1 MAVRKLRVLTLVDKP
16 TVTGGAERLAA
27 VVAMKLDPARFESV
41 LCASRQTDEPLLD
54 RELEEA
60 GIGVLALGRRSKLDL
75 LAWRPLVSL
84 LRDGVDVVHT
94 HMFGSNVWGTVL
106 GRLSGVPVVVAHEH
120 TWSFQG
126 RPLRRF
132 LDRELVARLAD
143 VFVAVS
149 GEDRRKMIEVEGVDP
164 AKIRLIP
171 NGIPSPA
178 NGAGGD
184 VRAELGI
191 EPGAPVLGVVCELRA
206 QKALE
211 VLFEAAALLLAEFP
225 TLKVLVAGDGPERA
239 WLEEGARRL
248 GVADTVLF
256 LGIRRDVPAVL
267 AAVDVAVLSSDYEGS
282 PLSVMEYMAAA
293 KPVVSTR
300 VGGVP
305 ELVQEDVHGL
315 LVEPRDPEALAEAV
329 ARLLRDPALA
339 KRLGTE
345 GRKRQQREF
354 SLEAMVGRIEDL
366 YEELW
371 LASGRRGER

>member
-1 MAVRKLRVLTLVDKP
+1 MRKLRVLTLVDKP

-60 GIGVLALGRRSKLDL
+60 GIGVLALGRRSTLDL

-132 LDRELVARLAD
+132 LDRELVARWAD

-178 NGAGGD
+178 NGAGAD
-184 VRAELGI
+184 VRTELGI

-211 VLFEAAALLLAEFP
+211 VLFEAAALLLVEFP

-239 WLEEGARRL
+239 RLEEGARRL

-267 AAVDVAVLSSDYEGS
+267 TAVDVAVLSSDYEGS

-315 LVEPRDPEALAEAV
+315 LVDPRDPEALAEAV

-339 KRLGTE
+339 KRLGAE

>member
-1 MAVRKLRVLTLVDKP
+1 MRKLRVLTLVDKP

-60 GIGVLALGRRSKLDL
+60 GIGVLALGRRSTLDL

-132 LDRELVARLAD
+132 LDRELVARWAD

-178 NGAGGD
+178 NGAVAD

-239 WLEEGARRL
+239 RLEEGARRL

-305 ELVQEDVHGL
+305 ELVKDDVHGL

-329 ARLLRDPALA
+329 TRLLRDPALA
-339 KRLGTE
+339 KRLGAE
-345 GRKRQQREF
+345 GRQRQQREF
-354 SLEAMVGRIEDL
+354 SLEAMVRRIEDL

>member
-1 MAVRKLRVLTLVDKP
+1 MRKLRVLTLVDKP

-41 LCASRQTDEPLLD
+41 LCASRRTDEPLLD
-54 RELEEA
+54 SELEEA

-75 LAWRPLVSL
+75 LAWRPLVSH
-84 LRDGVDVVHT
+84 LRDGVDVVHA

-132 LDRELVARLAD
+132 LDRELVSRLAD

-178 NGAGGD
+178 NGGVGD
-184 VRAELGI
+184 VRADLGI

-211 VLFEAAALLLAEFP
+211 VLFEAAAILLSEFP

-239 WLEEGARRL
+239 RLEEASQRL
-248 GVADTVLF
+248 GVEDAVLL

-267 AAVDVAVLSSDYEGS
+267 AAVDVAVLCSDYEGS
-282 PLSVMEYMAAA
+282 PLSVMEYMAAG

-305 ELVQEDVHGL
+305 ELVEEGVHGL
-315 LVEPRDPEALAEAV
+315 LVEPRDPAALAEAV

-339 KRLGTE
+339 KRLGAQ
-345 GRKRQQREF
+345 GRERQQREF
-354 SLEAMVGRIEDL
+354 SLEAMVRRIEDL

>member
-1 MAVRKLRVLTLVDKP
+1 MRKLRVLTLVDKP

-60 GIGVLALGRRSKLDL
+60 GIGVLALGRRSTLDL

-132 LDRELVARLAD
+132 LDRELVARWAD

-178 NGAGGD
+178 NGAGAD
-184 VRAELGI
+184 VRTELGI

-211 VLFEAAALLLAEFP
+211 VLFEAAALLLVEFP

-239 WLEEGARRL
+239 RLEEGARRL

-339 KRLGTE
+339 KRLGAE

>member
-1 MAVRKLRVLTLVDKP
+1 VRKLRVLTLVDKP

-60 GIGVLALGRRSKLDL
+60 GIGVLALGRRSTLDL

-84 LRDGVDVVHT
+84 LRDGVDVVHA

-132 LDRELVARLAD
+132 LDRELVARWAD

-149 GEDRRKMIEVEGVDP
+149 AEDRRKMIEVEGVDP

-178 NGAGGD
+178 NGAVAD

-211 VLFEAAALLLAEFP
+211 VLFEAAALLLPEFP
-225 TLKVLVAGDGPERA
+225 SLKVLVAGDGPERA
-239 WLEEGARRL
+239 RLEEAALRL

-305 ELVQEDVHGL
+305 ELLAEDVHGL
-315 LVEPRDPEALAEAV
+315 LVQPRDPEALAEAV

-339 KRLGTE
+339 KRLGAE
-345 GRKRQQREF
+345 GRQRQQREF
-354 SLEAMVGRIEDL
+354 SLEAMVHRIEDL

>member
-1 MAVRKLRVLTLVDKP
+1 MRKLRVLTLVDKP

-41 LCASRQTDEPLLD
+41 LCASRKTDEPLLD

-60 GIGVLALGRRSKLDL
+60 GIGVLALGRRSTLDL

-84 LRDGVDVVHT
+84 LRDGVDVVHA
-94 HMFGSNVWGTVL
+94 HMFSSNVWGTVL

-132 LDRELVARLAD
+132 LDRELVARWAD

-149 GEDRRKMIEVEGVDP
+149 AEDRRKMIEVEGVDP

-178 NGAGGD
+178 NGAVAD

-211 VLFEAAALLLAEFP
+211 VLFDAAALLLPEFP
-225 TLKVLVAGDGPERA
+225 SLKVLVAGDGPERA
-239 WLEEGARRL
+239 RLEEAALRL

-305 ELVQEDVHGL
+305 ELLAEDVHGL
-315 LVEPRDPEALAEAV
+315 LVQPRDPEALAEAV

-339 KRLGTE
+339 KRLGAE
-345 GRKRQQREF
+345 GRQRQQREF
-354 SLEAMVGRIEDL
+354 SLEAMVHRIEDL

>member
-120 TWSFQG
+120 AWSFQG

-164 AKIRLIP
+164 AKTSDSDVIP
-171 NGIPSPA
+171 LQEQASTLSCPKVCFHRRKSFPWVSAVGDLTRA
-178 NGAGGD
+178 N
-184 VRAELGI
+184 
-191 EPGAPVLGVVCELRA
+191 
-206 QKALE
+206 
-211 VLFEAAALLLAEFP
+211 
-225 TLKVLVAGDGPERA
+225 
-239 WLEEGARRL
+239 
-248 GVADTVLF
+248 
-256 LGIRRDVPAVL
+256 
-267 AAVDVAVLSSDYEGS
+267 
-282 PLSVMEYMAAA
+282 
-293 KPVVSTR
+293 
-300 VGGVP
+300 
-305 ELVQEDVHGL
+305 
-315 LVEPRDPEALAEAV
+315 
-329 ARLLRDPALA
+329 LLRRILPLNVPVDGFFHVAL
-339 KRLGTE
+339 
-345 GRKRQQREF
+345 
-354 SLEAMVGRIEDL
+354 
-366 YEELW
+366 
-371 LASGRRGER
+371 

>member
-1 MAVRKLRVLTLVDKP
+1 MRKLRVLTLVDKP

-60 GIGVLALGRRSKLDL
+60 GIGVLALGRRSTLDL

-132 LDRELVARLAD
+132 LDRELVARWAD

-178 NGAGGD
+178 NGAVAD

-239 WLEEGARRL
+239 RLEEGARRL
-248 GVADTVLF
+248 GVANTVLF

-305 ELVQEDVHGL
+305 ELVKDDVHGL

-339 KRLGTE
+339 KRLGAV

-354 SLEAMVGRIEDL
+354 SLEAMVRRIEDL

>member
-1 MAVRKLRVLTLVDKP
+1 VRKLRVLTLVDKP

-60 GIGVLALGRRSKLDL
+60 GIGVLALGRRSTLDL

-84 LRDGVDVVHT
+84 LRDGVDVVHA

-132 LDRELVARLAD
+132 LDRELVARWAD

-149 GEDRRKMIEVEGVDP
+149 AEDRRKMIEVEGVDP

-178 NGAGGD
+178 NGAVAD

-211 VLFEAAALLLAEFP
+211 VLFEAAALLLPEFP
-225 TLKVLVAGDGPERA
+225 SLKVLVAGDGPERA
-239 WLEEGARRL
+239 RLEEAALRL

-305 ELVQEDVHGL
+305 ELLAEDVHGL
-315 LVEPRDPEALAEAV
+315 LVQPRDPEALAAAV

-339 KRLGTE
+339 KRLGAE
-345 GRKRQQREF
+345 GRQRQQREF
-354 SLEAMVGRIEDL
+354 SLEAMVHRIEDL

>member
-1 MAVRKLRVLTLVDKP
+1 
-16 TVTGGAERLAA
+16 
-27 VVAMKLDPARFESV
+27 
-41 LCASRQTDEPLLD
+41 
-54 RELEEA
+54 
-60 GIGVLALGRRSKLDL
+60 
-75 LAWRPLVSL
+75 
-84 LRDGVDVVHT
+84 
-94 HMFGSNVWGTVL
+94 
-106 GRLSGVPVVVAHEH
+106 
-120 TWSFQG
+120 
-126 RPLRRF
+126 LRRF
-132 LDRELVARLAD
+132 LDRELVARWAD

-171 NGIPSPA
+171 NGIASPA
-178 NGAGGD
+178 NGAVAD

-191 EPGAPVLGVVCELRA
+191 EPGVPVLGVVCELRA

-211 VLFEAAALLLAEFP
+211 VLFEAAALLLVEFP
-225 TLKVLVAGDGPERA
+225 TLKVLVVGDGPERA
-239 WLEEGARRL
+239 RLEEGARRL

-267 AAVDVAVLSSDYEGS
+267 TAVDVAVLSSDYEGS

-315 LVEPRDPEALAEAV
+315 LVDPRDPEALAEAV
-329 ARLLRDPALA
+329 ARLLREPALA
-339 KRLGTE
+339 KRLGAE

>member
-1 MAVRKLRVLTLVDKP
+1 VRKLRVLTLVDKP

-60 GIGVLALGRRSKLDL
+60 GIGVLALGRRSTLDL

-84 LRDGVDVVHT
+84 LRDGVDVVHA

-132 LDRELVARLAD
+132 LDRELVARWAD

-149 GEDRRKMIEVEGVDP
+149 DEDRRKMIEVEGVDP

-178 NGAGGD
+178 NGAVAD

-239 WLEEGARRL
+239 RLEEGARRL

-305 ELVQEDVHGL
+305 ELVKEDVHGL

-329 ARLLRDPALA
+329 TRLLRDPALA
-339 KRLGTE
+339 KRLGAE
-345 GRKRQQREF
+345 GRQRQQREF
-354 SLEAMVGRIEDL
+354 SLEAMVRRIEDL

>member
-1 MAVRKLRVLTLVDKP
+1 MRKLRVLTLVDKP

-60 GIGVLALGRRSKLDL
+60 GIGVLALGRRSTLDL

-84 LRDGVDVVHT
+84 LRDGVDVVHA

-132 LDRELVARLAD
+132 LDRELVARWAD

-178 NGAGGD
+178 NGAVAD

-239 WLEEGARRL
+239 RLEEGARRL
-248 GVADTVLF
+248 GVANTVLF

-305 ELVQEDVHGL
+305 ELVKDDVHGL

-339 KRLGTE
+339 KRLGAV

-354 SLEAMVGRIEDL
+354 SLEAMVRRIEDL

>member
-1 MAVRKLRVLTLVDKP
+1 MRKLRVLTLVDKP

-60 GIGVLALGRRSKLDL
+60 GIGVLALGRRSTLDL

-84 LRDGVDVVHT
+84 LRDGVDVVHA

-132 LDRELVARLAD
+132 LDRELVARWAD

-149 GEDRRKMIEVEGVDP
+149 GEDRRKMIEMEGIDP

-178 NGAGGD
+178 NGAVAD

-239 WLEEGARRL
+239 RLEEGARRL

-305 ELVQEDVHGL
+305 ELVKDDVHGL

-339 KRLGTE
+339 RRLGAE
-345 GRKRQQREF
+345 GRRRQQREF
-354 SLEAMVGRIEDL
+354 SLEAMVRRIEDL

>member
-1 MAVRKLRVLTLVDKP
+1 VRKLRVLTLVDKP

-60 GIGVLALGRRSKLDL
+60 GIGVLALGRRSTLDL

-132 LDRELVARLAD
+132 LDRELVARWAD

-178 NGAGGD
+178 NGAGAD
-184 VRAELGI
+184 VRTELGI

-211 VLFEAAALLLAEFP
+211 VLFEAAALLLVEFP

-239 WLEEGARRL
+239 RLEEGARRL

-267 AAVDVAVLSSDYEGS
+267 TAVDVAVLSSDYEGS

-315 LVEPRDPEALAEAV
+315 LVDPRDPEALAEAV

-339 KRLGTE
+339 KRLGAE

>member
-1 MAVRKLRVLTLVDKP
+1 VRKLRVLTLVDKP

-60 GIGVLALGRRSKLDL
+60 GIGVLALGRRSTLDL

-132 LDRELVARLAD
+132 LDRELVARWAD

-178 NGAGGD
+178 NGAGAD
-184 VRAELGI
+184 VRTELGI
-191 EPGAPVLGVVCELRA
+191 EPSAPVLGVVCELRA

-211 VLFEAAALLLAEFP
+211 VLFEAAALLLPEFP

-239 WLEEGARRL
+239 RLEEGARRL

-267 AAVDVAVLSSDYEGS
+267 TAVDVAVLSSDYEGS

-305 ELVQEDVHGL
+305 ELVAEDVHGL

-339 KRLGTE
+339 RRLGAE
-345 GRKRQQREF
+345 GRRRQQREF

-371 LASGRRGER
+371 LASGRRGSDE

>member
-1 MAVRKLRVLTLVDKP
+1 VRKLRVLTLVDKP

-41 LCASRQTDEPLLD
+41 LCASRKTDEPLLD

-60 GIGVLALGRRSKLDL
+60 GIGVLALGRRSTLDL

-84 LRDGVDVVHT
+84 LRDGVDVVHA

-132 LDRELVARLAD
+132 LDRELVARWAD

-149 GEDRRKMIEVEGVDP
+149 AEDRRKMIEVEGVDP

-178 NGAGGD
+178 NGMVAD

-211 VLFEAAALLLAEFP
+211 VLFEAAALLLPEFP
-225 TLKVLVAGDGPERA
+225 SLKVLVAGDGPERA
-239 WLEEGARRL
+239 RLEEAALRL

-305 ELVQEDVHGL
+305 ELLAEDVHGL
-315 LVEPRDPEALAEAV
+315 LVQPRDPEALAEAV

-339 KRLGTE
+339 KRLGAE
-345 GRKRQQREF
+345 GRQRQQREF
-354 SLEAMVGRIEDL
+354 SLEAMVHRIEDL

>member
-1 MAVRKLRVLTLVDKP
+1 VRKLRVLTLVDKP

-60 GIGVLALGRRSKLDL
+60 GIEVLALGRRSTLDL
-75 LAWRPLVSL
+75 LAWRPLVSV
-84 LRDGVDVVHT
+84 LRDGVDVVHA

-132 LDRELVARLAD
+132 LDRELVARWAD

-149 GEDRRKMIEVEGVDP
+149 DEDRRKMIEVEGVDP

-178 NGAGGD
+178 NGAVTD

-191 EPGAPVLGVVCELRA
+191 ESGVPVLGVVCELRA

-239 WLEEGARRL
+239 RLEEGARRL

-305 ELVQEDVHGL
+305 ELVREDVHGL

-329 ARLLRDPALA
+329 TRLLRDPALA
-339 KRLGTE
+339 KRLGAE
-345 GRKRQQREF
+345 GRQRQQREF
-354 SLEAMVGRIEDL
+354 SLEAMVRRIEDL

>member
-1 MAVRKLRVLTLVDKP
+1 VRKLRVLTLVDKP

-60 GIGVLALGRRSKLDL
+60 GIGVLALGRRSTLDL

-84 LRDGVDVVHT
+84 LRDGVDVVHA

-132 LDRELVARLAD
+132 LDRELVARWAD

-178 NGAGGD
+178 NGAVAD

-239 WLEEGARRL
+239 RLEEGARRL
-248 GVADTVLF
+248 GVANTVLF

-305 ELVQEDVHGL
+305 ELVKDDVHGL

-339 KRLGTE
+339 KRLGAV

-354 SLEAMVGRIEDL
+354 SLEAMVRRIEDL

>member
-1 MAVRKLRVLTLVDKP
+1 VRKLRVLTLVDKP

-60 GIGVLALGRRSKLDL
+60 GIGVLALGRRSTLDL
-75 LAWRPLVSL
+75 LAWRPLVSV
-84 LRDGVDVVHT
+84 LRDGVDVVHA

-132 LDRELVARLAD
+132 LDRELVARWAD

-178 NGAGGD
+178 NGAVTD

-191 EPGAPVLGVVCELRA
+191 ESGVPVLGVVCELRA

-239 WLEEGARRL
+239 RLEEVARRL

-305 ELVQEDVHGL
+305 ELVREDVHGL

-329 ARLLRDPALA
+329 TRLLRDPALA
-339 KRLGTE
+339 KRLGAE
-345 GRKRQQREF
+345 GRQRQQREF
-354 SLEAMVGRIEDL
+354 SLEAMVRRIEDL

>member
-1 MAVRKLRVLTLVDKP
+1 MRKLRVLTLVDKP

-60 GIGVLALGRRSKLDL
+60 GIGVLALGRRSTLDL

-84 LRDGVDVVHT
+84 LRDGVDVVHA

-132 LDRELVARLAD
+132 LDRELVARWAD

-178 NGAGGD
+178 KGAGAD
-184 VRAELGI
+184 VRTELGI

-211 VLFEAAALLLAEFP
+211 VLFEAAALLLVEFP
-225 TLKVLVAGDGPERA
+225 TLTVLVAGDGPERA
-239 WLEEGARRL
+239 RLEEGARRL

-305 ELVQEDVHGL
+305 ELVAEDVHGL

-339 KRLGTE
+339 KRLGAV

-354 SLEAMVGRIEDL
+354 SLEAMVRRIEDL

>member
-1 MAVRKLRVLTLVDKP
+1 
-16 TVTGGAERLAA
+16 
-27 VVAMKLDPARFESV
+27 
-41 LCASRQTDEPLLD
+41 
-54 RELEEA
+54 
-60 GIGVLALGRRSKLDL
+60 
-75 LAWRPLVSL
+75 
-84 LRDGVDVVHT
+84 
-94 HMFGSNVWGTVL
+94 
-106 GRLSGVPVVVAHEH
+106 
-120 TWSFQG
+120 
-126 RPLRRF
+126 
-132 LDRELVARLAD
+132 
-143 VFVAVS
+143 
-149 GEDRRKMIEVEGVDP
+149 MIEVEGVDP

-178 NGAGGD
+178 NGAGAD

-211 VLFEAAALLLAEFP
+211 VLFEAAALLLGEFP

-239 WLEEGARRL
+239 RLEEEARRL

-305 ELVQEDVHGL
+305 ELVAGRMFTACSSSRATRRRWRRRSRACCATRPWRSAWA
-315 LVEPRDPEALAEAV
+315 PRA
-329 ARLLRDPALA
+329 
-339 KRLGTE
+339 
-345 GRKRQQREF
+345 
-354 SLEAMVGRIEDL
+354 
-366 YEELW
+366 
-371 LASGRRGER
+371 ASGSSASSRSRPWSAASRTSTRSSGSRAGGGASGERNASARRCARAARGLPAARRRERRASSSSWSGSSRSSASSSHALVGPQDWTAKLARVPSRSETPGAGAPGSRRRRSGSAPSSPSGSCASGKASSTSSSSCRRCSRPGSTRRGRTSSTRTTPTR

>member
-1 MAVRKLRVLTLVDKP
+1 MRKLRVLTLVDKP

-41 LCASRQTDEPLLD
+41 LCASRKTDEPLLD
-54 RELEEA
+54 RELDEA
-60 GIGVLALGRRSKLDL
+60 GIGVLALGRRSTLDL

-84 LRDGVDVVHT
+84 LRDGVDVVHA

-132 LDRELVARLAD
+132 LDRELVARWAD

-178 NGAGGD
+178 NGAVAD

-211 VLFEAAALLLAEFP
+211 VLFEAAALLLPEFP
-225 TLKVLVAGDGPERA
+225 SLKVLVAGDGPERA
-239 WLEEGARRL
+239 RLEEAALRL

-305 ELVQEDVHGL
+305 ELLAEDVHGL
-315 LVEPRDPEALAEAV
+315 LVQPRDPEALAEAV

-339 KRLGTE
+339 KRLGAE
-345 GRKRQQREF
+345 GRQRQQREF
-354 SLEAMVGRIEDL
+354 SLEAMVHRIEDL

>member
-1 MAVRKLRVLTLVDKP
+1 MRKLRVLTLVDKP

-41 LCASRQTDEPLLD
+41 LCASRKTDEPLLD

-60 GIGVLALGRRSKLDL
+60 GIGVLALGRRSTLDL

-84 LRDGVDVVHT
+84 LRDGVDVVHA

-132 LDRELVARLAD
+132 LDRELVARWAD

-149 GEDRRKMIEVEGVDP
+149 AEDRRKMIEVEGVDP

-178 NGAGGD
+178 NGAVAD

-211 VLFEAAALLLAEFP
+211 VLFEAAALLLPEFP
-225 TLKVLVAGDGPERA
+225 SLKVLVAGDGPERA
-239 WLEEGARRL
+239 RLEEAALRL

-256 LGIRRDVPAVL
+256 LGIRRDVPALL

-305 ELVQEDVHGL
+305 ELLAEDVHGL
-315 LVEPRDPEALAEAV
+315 LVQPRDPEALAAAV

-339 KRLGTE
+339 KRLGAE
-345 GRKRQQREF
+345 GRQRQQREF
-354 SLEAMVGRIEDL
+354 SLEAMVHRIEDL

>member
-1 MAVRKLRVLTLVDKP
+1 MRKLRVLTLVDKP

-60 GIGVLALGRRSKLDL
+60 GIGVLALGRRSTLDL

-84 LRDGVDVVHT
+84 LRDGVDVVHA

-132 LDRELVARLAD
+132 LDRELVARWAD

-149 GEDRRKMIEVEGVDP
+149 AEDRRKMIEVEGVDP

-178 NGAGGD
+178 NGAVAD

-211 VLFEAAALLLAEFP
+211 VLFEAAALLLPEFP
-225 TLKVLVAGDGPERA
+225 SLKVLVAGDGPERA
-239 WLEEGARRL
+239 RLEEAALRL

-293 KPVVSTR
+293 KPVVSTS

-305 ELVQEDVHGL
+305 ELLAEDVHGL
-315 LVEPRDPEALAEAV
+315 LVQPRDPEALAEAV

-339 KRLGTE
+339 KRLGAE
-345 GRKRQQREF
+345 GRQRQQREF
-354 SLEAMVGRIEDL
+354 SLEAMVHRIEDL

>member
-1 MAVRKLRVLTLVDKP
+1 VRKLRVLTLVDKP

-54 RELEEA
+54 RELDEA
-60 GIGVLALGRRSKLDL
+60 GIGVLELGRRSTLDV

-132 LDRELVARLAD
+132 LDRELVARWAD

-178 NGAGGD
+178 NGAVAD

-211 VLFEAAALLLAEFP
+211 VLFEAAALLRAEFP
-225 TLKVLVAGDGPERA
+225 ALKVLVAGDGPERA
-239 WLEEGARRL
+239 RLEEGARRL
-248 GVADTVLF
+248 VVADTVLF

-305 ELVQEDVHGL
+305 ELVKEGVHGL
-315 LVEPRDPEALAEAV
+315 LVEPRDPAALAEAV
-329 ARLLRDPALA
+329 ARLVRDPVLA
-339 KRLGTE
+339 KRLGAE
-345 GRKRQQREF
+345 GRQRQQREF
-354 SLEAMVGRIEDL
+354 SLEAMVRRIENL

>member
-1 MAVRKLRVLTLVDKP
+1 MRKLRVLTLVDKP

-41 LCASRQTDEPLLD
+41 LCASRKTDEPLLD
-54 RELEEA
+54 RELDEA
-60 GIGVLALGRRSKLDL
+60 GIGVLALGRRSTLDL

-84 LRDGVDVVHT
+84 LRDGVDVVHA

-132 LDRELVARLAD
+132 FDRELVARWAD

-178 NGAGGD
+178 NGMVAD

-211 VLFEAAALLLAEFP
+211 VLFEAAALLLPEFP
-225 TLKVLVAGDGPERA
+225 SLKVLVAGDGPERA
-239 WLEEGARRL
+239 RLEEAALRL

-305 ELVQEDVHGL
+305 ELLAEDVHGL
-315 LVEPRDPEALAEAV
+315 LVQPRDPEALAEAV

-339 KRLGTE
+339 KRLGAE

>member
-1 MAVRKLRVLTLVDKP
+1 MRKLRVLTLVDKP

-60 GIGVLALGRRSKLDL
+60 GIGVLALGRRSTLDL
-75 LAWRPLVSL
+75 LAWRPLVSV
-84 LRDGVDVVHT
+84 LRDGVDVVHA

-132 LDRELVARLAD
+132 LDRELVARWAD

-178 NGAGGD
+178 NGAGAD
-184 VRAELGI
+184 VRTELGI

-211 VLFEAAALLLAEFP
+211 VLFEAAALLLVEFP

-239 WLEEGARRL
+239 RLEEGARRL

-305 ELVQEDVHGL
+305 ELVKEDVHGL

-339 KRLGTE
+339 KRLGAV

-354 SLEAMVGRIEDL
+354 SLEAMVRRIEDL

>member
-1 MAVRKLRVLTLVDKP
+1 VRKLRVLTLVDKP

-41 LCASRQTDEPLLD
+41 LCASRKTDEPLLD

-60 GIGVLALGRRSKLDL
+60 GIGVLALGRRSTLDL

-84 LRDGVDVVHT
+84 LRDGVDVVHA

-132 LDRELVARLAD
+132 LDRELVARWAD

-149 GEDRRKMIEVEGVDP
+149 AEDRRKMIEVEGVDP

-178 NGAGGD
+178 NGAVAD

-211 VLFEAAALLLAEFP
+211 VLFEAAALLLPEFP
-225 TLKVLVAGDGPERA
+225 SLKVLVAGDGPERA
-239 WLEEGARRL
+239 RLEEAALRL

-305 ELVQEDVHGL
+305 ELLAEDVHGL
-315 LVEPRDPEALAEAV
+315 LVQPRDPEALAEAV

-339 KRLGTE
+339 KRLGAE
-345 GRKRQQREF
+345 GRQRQQREF
-354 SLEAMVGRIEDL
+354 SLEAMVHRIEDL

>member
-1 MAVRKLRVLTLVDKP
+1 VRKLRVLTLVDKP

-41 LCASRQTDEPLLD
+41 LCASRQTDERLLD

-60 GIGVLALGRRSKLDL
+60 GIGVLALGRRSTLDL

-106 GRLSGVPVVVAHEH
+106 GRLSGVPVVIAHEH

-132 LDRELVARLAD
+132 LDRELVARWAD

-171 NGIPSPA
+171 NGIASPA
-178 NGAGGD
+178 NGAVAD
-184 VRAELGI
+184 VRAELDI
-191 EPGAPVLGVVCELRA
+191 EPGVPVLGVVCELRA

-239 WLEEGARRL
+239 RLEEGARRL
-248 GVADTVLF
+248 GVEDTVLF

-305 ELVQEDVHGL
+305 ELVKEDVHGL
-315 LVEPRDPEALAEAV
+315 LVQPRDPKALAEAV

-339 KRLGTE
+339 KRLGAE

-354 SLEAMVGRIEDL
+354 SLEAMVRRIEDL

>member
-1 MAVRKLRVLTLVDKP
+1 VRKLRVLTLVDKP

-41 LCASRQTDEPLLD
+41 LCASRRTDEPLLD

-60 GIGVLALGRRSKLDL
+60 GIPVLALGRRSRLDL
-75 LAWRPLVSL
+75 WAWRPLVSR
-84 LRDGVDVVHT
+84 LRDGVDVVHA

-106 GRLSGVPVVVAHEH
+106 GRLTGVPVVVAHEH

-132 LDRELVARLAD
+132 LDRELVGRWAD

-164 AKIRLIP
+164 RKIRLIP
-171 NGIPSPA
+171 NGIPSPP
-178 NGAGGD
+178 NGSVAD

-211 VLFEAAALLLAEFP
+211 VLFEAAALLLPEFP
-225 TLKVLVAGDGPERA
+225 ALKVLVAGDGPERA
-239 WLEEGARRL
+239 PLEAAASQLGA
-248 GVADTVLF
+248 ADAVLF
-256 LGIRRDVPAVL
+256 LGIRRDVPALL

-282 PLSVMEYMAAA
+282 PLSVLEYMAAG

-305 ELVQEDVHGL
+305 ELVEDGVQGL
-315 LVEPRDPEALAEAV
+315 LVEPRDPAALAKAV
-329 ARLLRDPALA
+329 AELLRDPERAE
-339 KRLGTE
+339 RLGAQ
-345 GRKRQQREF
+345 GRERQLREY
-354 SLEAMVGRIEDL
+354 SLDAMVRHVEEL

-371 LASGRRGER
+371 LASGRRDGR

>member
-1 MAVRKLRVLTLVDKP
+1 VRKLRVLTLVDKP

-60 GIGVLALGRRSKLDL
+60 GIGVLALGRRSTLDL

-84 LRDGVDVVHT
+84 LRDGVDVVHA

-132 LDRELVARLAD
+132 LDRELVARWAD

-178 NGAGGD
+178 NGAVAD

-239 WLEEGARRL
+239 RLEEDARRL

-339 KRLGTE
+339 KRLGAE